1 MRVPT
6 KPLAELRLAW
16 GPRKSAPVAPAPR
29 VRAVRLRP
37 RAALAL
43 TVVSALG
50 LVAFCWPLLVQP
62 GSLVDGEST
71 APWLFVL
78 LLPLLL
84 GVVLAE
90 MADGGMDVKAVAVL
104 GVLAAVG
111 AALRPL
117 GGGAAGFEPVFFLL
131 VLAGRALGRGF
142 GFVLGSVTLFASAL
156 LTAGVG
162 PWLPFQMLA
171 AGWVGFF
178 GGCLPRAT
186 GRREVALLTA
196 YGVVAGLM
204 YGLVMNLQLWPFAI
218 GLDSGLSYVAG
229 APVDDNLRRFVAFTL
244 ATSLGFDIPRAVT
257 TAALVAVAARPVL
270 LALRRAAR
278 KAEFGAVGEFAQA
291 PVDRVDH

>member
-1 MRVPT
+1 MT
-6 KPLAELRLAW
+6 AATLRT
-16 GPRKSAPVAPAPR
+16 
-29 VRAVRLRP
+29 RAVHVRP
-37 RAALAL
+37 RAAVSLA
-43 TVVSALG
+43 VVSGLG
-50 LVAFCWPLLVQP
+50 LVAFCWPLLVEP
-62 GSLVDGEST
+62 GSGLDSSTT
-71 APWLFVL
+71 APWLFVA

-84 GVVLAE
+84 AVVLAE
-90 MADGGMDVKAVAVL
+90 VADGGMDVKSVAVL

-171 AGWVGFF
+171 AGWVGFLA
-178 GGCLPRAT
+178 GCLPPARGRA
-186 GRREVALLTA
+186 EVALLTA
-196 YGVVAGLM
+196 YAVVAGLV
-204 YGLVMNLQLWPFAI
+204 YGLLMNLQLWPFAL

-229 APVDDNLRRFVAFTL
+229 DPVADNLGRFLAFTL

-257 TAALVAVAARPVL
+257 TAVLVALTARPVL
-270 LALRRAAR
+270 TALRRAAR
-278 KAEFGAVGEFAQA
+278 KAEFGAVATFEEAR
-291 PVDRVDH
+291 P

>member
-1 MRVPT
+1 MSTASMTSPSVH
-6 KPLAELRLAW
+6 
-16 GPRKSAPVAPAPR
+16 
-29 VRAVRLRP
+29 AVRLRP

-43 TVVSALG
+43 SVVSALG
-50 LVAFCWPLLVQP
+50 LVAFGWPLLVEP
-62 GSLVDGEST
+62 GSGLDGEAT

-90 MADGGMDVKAVAVL
+90 VADGGMDVKAVAVL

-178 GGCLPRAT
+178 AGCLPRAM

-204 YGLVMNLQLWPFAI
+204 YGVVMNLQLWPFAI
-218 GLDSGLSYVAG
+218 GLDNGLSYVAG
-229 APVDDNLRRFVAFTL
+229 APVDDNLGRFVAFTL
-244 ATSLGFDIPRAVT
+244 ATSLGFDIPRALT
-257 TAALVAVAARPVL
+257 TAVLVAVAARPVL

-278 KAEFGAVGEFAQA
+278 KAEFGAVGEFAPPPTPA
-291 PVDRVDH
+291 ER